1 MLRNLNFNTE
11 FQNFIISGNIQ
22 ELSVTLGGN
31 GQYFADF
38 DKVGYQ
44 FKLPYSR
51 YYKTHLYKILR
62 HFGATCIQNVDN
74 FLMFSCW
81 TKSAAGLGT
90 AFGILLW
97 PSQNLSSISRLSI
110 SIALHLDCLAL
121 ALLSIA

>member
-1 MLRNLNFNTE
+1 MLRNLNFNAE

-51 YYKTHLYKILR
+51 YYKTHLYEILSL
-62 HFGATCIQNVDN
+62 FGATCIQVFGN
-74 FLMFSCW
+74 FLIF
-81 TKSAAGLGT
+81 K
-90 AFGILLW
+90 
-97 PSQNLSSISRLSI
+97 P
-110 SIALHLDCLAL
+110 
-121 ALLSIA
+121 

>member
-44 FKLPYSR
+44 FKLP
-51 YYKTHLYKILR
+51 HLYKILR
-62 HFGATCIQNVDN
+62 HFGATCIQVSDDIVN
-74 FLMFSCW
+74 F
-81 TKSAAGLGT
+81 K
-90 AFGILLW
+90 
-97 PSQNLSSISRLSI
+97 P
-110 SIALHLDCLAL
+110 
-121 ALLSIA
+121 